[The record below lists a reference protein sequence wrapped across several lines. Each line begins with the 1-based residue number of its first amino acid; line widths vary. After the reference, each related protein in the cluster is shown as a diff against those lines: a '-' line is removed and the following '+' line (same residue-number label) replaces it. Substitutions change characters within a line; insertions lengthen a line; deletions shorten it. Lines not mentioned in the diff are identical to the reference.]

1 MKQNILKGIY
11 AITPDSLDEE
21 TLYKKVHKLLE
32 QGVNILQYRDKCRS
46 PKQKI
51 IIAKELR
58 NICNKFDS
66 LLIINDDAKLAKKVG
81 ANGVH
86 LGQKDMP
93 YEGARNILGP
103 DSIIGISCQNDLG
116 LALKAQSEGADYVAF
131 GSLFSTKSKADV
143 IHCSLEDLTYFVKEI
158 KIPSVAI
165 GGINLKNFIT
175 VKKSGVDMI
184 AISSGLFFEEEIS
197 ELKLLLKF

>member
-1 MKQNILKGIY
+1 MKKNILKGIY
-11 AITPDSLDEE
+11 AITPDGLNEE
-21 TLYKKVHKLLE
+21 TLYKKVYKLLE
-32 QGVNILQYRDKCRS
+32 KGVSILQYRDKFRS
-46 PKQKI
+46 PRQKI

-93 YEGARNILGP
+93 CEEARNILGP

-116 LALKAQSEGADYVAF
+116 LAFKAQSEGADYVAF

-143 IHCSLEDLTYFVKEI
+143 QHCSLEDLTSFVKEI

-165 GGINLKNFIT
+165 GGINLRNFLT
-175 VKKSGVDMI
+175 VKNSGVDMI

>member
-1 MKQNILKGIY
+1 MKKNILKGIY
-11 AITPDSLDEE
+11 AITPDGLNEE

-32 QGVNILQYRDKCRS
+32 KGVNLLQYRDKLRS
-46 PKQKI
+46 PKEKL

-66 LLIINDDAKLAKKVG
+66 LLIINDDAKLAKKIE

-93 YEGARNILGP
+93 CEEARNILGS

-116 LALKAQSEGADYVAF
+116 LAFKAQSKGADYVAF
-131 GSLFSTKSKADV
+131 GSLFRTKSKTDV
-143 IHCSLEDLTYFVKEI
+143 LDCSLEELTSFVKEI

-165 GGINLKNFIT
+165 GGINLRNFLAVKN
-175 VKKSGVDMI
+175 SGVDMI
-184 AISSGLFFEEEIS
+184 AISSGLFLEEDIS
-197 ELKLLLKF
+197 ELKPLLKF

>member
-1 MKQNILKGIY
+1 MKKNILKGIY
-11 AITPDSLDEE
+11 AITPDGLNEE
-21 TLYKKVHKLLE
+21 TLYKKVYKLLKK
-32 QGVNILQYRDKCRS
+32 GVNILQYRDKFRS

-93 YEGARNILGP
+93 CEKARNILGP

-116 LALKAQSEGADYVAF
+116 LAFKAQSEGADYVAF
-131 GSLFSTKSKADV
+131 GCLFSTKSKADV
-143 IHCSLEDLTYFVKEI
+143 LHCSLEDLTSFVKEI
-158 KIPSVAI
+158 KIPSAAI
-165 GGINLKNFIT
+165 GGINLRNFLAVKN
-175 VKKSGVDMI
+175 SGVDMI
-184 AISSGLFFEEEIS
+184 AISSGLFSEEEVFD
-197 ELKLLLKF
+197 LKPLLKF

>member
-1 MKQNILKGIY
+1 MKKKILKGIY
-11 AITPDSLDEE
+11 AVTPDGLSEE
-21 TLYKKVHKLLE
+21 TLYKKVYKLLE
-32 QGVNILQYRDKCRS
+32 KGVSILQYRDKFRS

-86 LGQKDMP
+86 LGQKDMLCG
-93 YEGARNILGP
+93 EARNILGP
-103 DSIIGISCQNDLG
+103 DSIIGISCQNNLN
-116 LALKAQSEGADYVAF
+116 LAFNAQSEGADYVAF

-143 IHCSLEDLTYFVKEI
+143 LHCSLEDLTSFVKEI

-165 GGINLKNFIT
+165 GGINLRNFLTIKN
-175 VKKSGVDMI
+175 SGVDMI
-184 AISSGLFFEEEIS
+184 AMSSGLFFEEDIS
-197 ELKLLLKF
+197 ELKLLQKF

>member
-1 MKQNILKGIY
+1 MKKKILKGIY
-11 AITPDSLDEE
+11 AVTPDGLSEE
-21 TLYKKVHKLLE
+21 TLYKKVYKLLE
-32 QGVNILQYRDKCRS
+32 KGVSILQYRDKFRS

-93 YEGARNILGP
+93 CEEARNILGP
-103 DSIIGISCQNDLG
+103 DSIIGISCQNNLG
-116 LALKAQSEGADYVAF
+116 LAFNAQSEGADYVAF

-143 IHCSLEDLTYFVKEI
+143 LHCSLEDLTSFVKEI

-165 GGINLKNFIT
+165 GGINLRNFLTIKN
-175 VKKSGVDMI
+175 SGVDMI
-184 AISSGLFFEEEIS
+184 AMSSGLFFEEDIS
-197 ELKLLLKF
+197 ELKLLQKF

>member
-1 MKQNILKGIY
+1 MKKNILKGIY
-11 AITPDSLDEE
+11 AITPSGLNEE
-21 TLYKKVHKLLE
+21 TLYKKVYKLLE
-32 QGVNILQYRDKCRS
+32 KGVNILQYRDKLRS

-93 YEGARNILGP
+93 YEEARKYAQ
-103 DSIIGISCQNDLG
+103 SLG
-116 LALKAQSEGADYVAF
+116 LKNSSDWNNDIKKNASFPQGKDR
-131 GSLFSTKSKADV
+131 TKS
-143 IHCSLEDLTYFVKEI
+143 S
-158 KIPSVAI
+158 
-165 GGINLKNFIT
+165 
-175 VKKSGVDMI
+175 
-184 AISSGLFFEEEIS
+184 
-197 ELKLLLKF
+197 

>member
-1 MKQNILKGIY
+1 MKKKILKGIY
-11 AITPDSLDEE
+11 AVTPDGLSEE
-21 TLYKKVHKLLE
+21 TLYKKVYKLLE
-32 QGVNILQYRDKCRS
+32 KGVSILQYRDKFRS
-46 PKQKI
+46 PRQKI

-93 YEGARNILGP
+93 YEEARNILGP

-116 LALKAQSEGADYVAF
+116 LAFKAQSEGADYVAF

-143 IHCSLEDLTYFVKEI
+143 QHCSLEDLTSFVKEI

-165 GGINLKNFIT
+165 GGINLRNFLT
-175 VKKSGVDMI
+175 VKNSGVDMI

-197 ELKLLLKF
+197 ELKLLLKL

>member
-1 MKQNILKGIY
+1 MNE
-11 AITPDSLDEE
+11 D
-21 TLYKKVHKLLE
+21 TLYKKVYKLLE
-32 QGVNILQYRDKCRS
+32 KGVNILQYRDKLRP
-46 PKQKI
+46 PKQKL

-58 NICNKFDS
+58 NICNKFES
-66 LLIINDDAKLAKKVG
+66 LLIINDDAKLAKKID

-86 LGQKDMP
+86 LGQQDIP
-93 YEGARNILGP
+93 CEEARNILGP

-116 LALKAQSEGADYVAF
+116 LAFKAQSEGADYVAF
-131 GSLFSTKSKADV
+131 GSLFSTKSKTDV
-143 IHCSLEDLTYFVKEI
+143 LHCSLEDLTSFVKEI

-165 GGINLKNFIT
+165 GGINLRNFLAVKN
-175 VKKSGVDMI
+175 SGVDMI

>member
-1 MKQNILKGIY
+1 MKKKILKGIY
-11 AITPDSLDEE
+11 AVTPDGLSEE
-21 TLYKKVHKLLE
+21 TLYKKVYKLLE
-32 QGVNILQYRDKCRS
+32 KGVSILQYRDKFRS

-86 LGQKDMP
+86 LGQKDMLCG
-93 YEGARNILGP
+93 EARNILGP
-103 DSIIGISCQNDLG
+103 DSIIGISCQNNLG
-116 LALKAQSEGADYVAF
+116 LAFSAQSEGADYVAF

-143 IHCSLEDLTYFVKEI
+143 LHCSLEDLTSFVKEI

-165 GGINLKNFIT
+165 GGINLRNFLTIKN
-175 VKKSGVDMI
+175 SGVDMI
-184 AISSGLFFEEEIS
+184 AMSSGLFFEEDIS
-197 ELKLLLKF
+197 ELKLLQKF

>member
-1 MKQNILKGIY
+1 MKKNILKGIY
-11 AITPDSLDEE
+11 AVTPDDLNEE
-21 TLYKKVHKLLE
+21 TLYKKVYKLLE
-32 QGVNILQYRDKCRS
+32 KGVNILQYRDKLRS

-66 LLIINDDAKLAKKVG
+66 LLIINDDTKLAKKVG

-93 YEGARNILGP
+93 CEEARNILGP
-103 DSIIGISCQNDLG
+103 DSIIGVSCQNDLS
-116 LALKAQSEGADYVAF
+116 LAFKAQSEGADYVAF

-143 IHCSLEDLTYFVKEI
+143 LRCSVEDLTSFVREI

-165 GGINLKNFIT
+165 GGINLRNFLT
-175 VKKSGVDMI
+175 VKDSGVDMI

-197 ELKLLLKF
+197 ELKLILKF